1 MDTSDDSKGLVDKI
15 VSLEHQIESI
25 KKQLSDTSAI
35 DDLNKRIANCEN
47 LAGISSPKLQ
57 E

>member
-47 LAGISSPKLQ
+47 LAGISSPNQ